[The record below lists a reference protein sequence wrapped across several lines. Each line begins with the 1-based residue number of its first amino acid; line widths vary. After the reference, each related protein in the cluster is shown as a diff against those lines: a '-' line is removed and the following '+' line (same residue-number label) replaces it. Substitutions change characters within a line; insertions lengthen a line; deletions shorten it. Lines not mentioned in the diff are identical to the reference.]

1 MTDYTKEEDKILK
14 KYYPKLGIKVKEF
27 LPDRSLDSIEHR
39 TRRLNIK
46 FTGGLN
52 PEGLNGYLD
61 IESSGLQGDFNFIY
75 CWSIKVAD
83 KDKVY
88 WDIITPEE
96 IHNGTLD
103 KRIIQSLVNTL
114 KIFKRVYTFY
124 GSNFDIPMTRTRALY
139 WGIDFVPYGLVEH
152 KDVYYMSKRLL
163 CIHSHRLEATADLM
177 EIKGKTH
184 LEPRYWVMAVT
195 GNLEALGYILD
206 HNKKD
211 VILLEKVHKKLQEY
225 QGDTRRFI

>member
-1 MTDYTKEEDKILK
+1 MEWTKQQEKIMT
-14 KYYPKLGIKVKEF
+14 KYYPKLGTKVKEF
-27 LPDRSLDSIEHR
+27 LPDKTPNAIEHKAR
-39 TRRLNIK
+39 NMGIK
-46 FTGGLN
+46 YTGGLH
-52 PEGLNGYLD
+52 PDGPSGYLD
-61 IESSGLQGDFNFIY
+61 IETSGLQADFGFMY

-83 KDKVY
+83 NDKIY

-103 KRIIQSLVNTL
+103 KRIMKSLIETL

-124 GSNFDIPMTRTRALY
+124 GTEFDVKFARTRALY
-139 WGIDFVPYGLVEH
+139 HGLDFIPYGLVEH

-184 LEPRYWVMAVT
+184 LEPRYWVMANT

-225 QGDTRRFI
+225 QADSRRFI